1 VLLKG
6 FIEKRRS
13 LYFVPIFYLNMQSER
28 DYHILHG
35 TLTRNS
41 QYYLLLALFDKFP
54 QKLAYQRK
62 NTILPALVSRWFAKD
77 FFHSFENGK
86 TIEQKIKNVKLGKH
100 AHIIFR

>member
-1 VLLKG
+1 
-6 FIEKRRS
+6 
-13 LYFVPIFYLNMQSER
+13 MQSER

-62 NTILPALVSRWFAKD
+62 KYYPTSISQQWFAKD
-77 FFHSFENGK
+77 FFHSRMGKPPNKNLKMLNWENMH
-86 TIEQKIKNVKLGKH
+86 T
-100 AHIIFR
+100 